1 LSVLLLFDMKIV
13 FLSNLVRK
21 SITNSRILLHSYV
34 YLLLATCVSL
44 LVGCNK
50 NNSNIQGKP
59 KTYLQP
65 NEAVDAIAIKKK
77 NYIHDAG
84 KTLVI
89 RKVQKDSSKEYKQLV
104 KDYSNLRSIPYA
116 KGFWNIYI
124 GKDIQDDAANFSKKY
139 NLLSES
145 LKQGIEQNDTTL
157 VLFALNDLSILY
169 LYNGRM
175 DSGLIYTKRGFD
187 LAKYSHD
194 NIFIQNFG
202 NNLGYVYNQLG
213 MPKAAQAYFEQSY
226 QASIVQNIPAKM
238 ILNNLVSL
246 LIDEGDISQAKSFWI
261 SAFNDYKFDPT
272 QYQGQIFILQRVL
285 IYQRE
290 NKFDSAR
297 IWLNKIKHPLPV
309 ANLQLQNHYVEIKQN
324 GYEGKGNS
332 DFILKHKQELIEN
345 SSFFCGKIGSNFKY
359 EISKNPSLFSL
370 EDLTLMQRNLDSN
383 SYSYLNSLGVI
394 EFLKG
399 IKYRSER
406 NENMAIQSFINSDN
420 FIEEYENKRLAV
432 SASDLSEK
440 MRLSNLNA
448 AVKANTR
455 LLNEKKAEAL
465 QYQIISIALLIVA
478 FLITLLIF
486 RERKSYRLQRN
497 IMQNQLAIEKK
508 SAENL
513 QIENEM
519 NSRILTLSKFMVA
532 KAERINKLLMQ
543 VSDNNY
549 KEQLKE
555 IRVEAMSIQSAFTD
569 AKPQLADKLLE
580 NYQDIEQRFPLASE
594 LNLTEKRIFIL
605 SLNGY
610 QSKEIA
616 SVLGLTAQYVNNSR
630 TRIRKKLDL
639 QDNWGEINLSLKN
652 LG

>member
-1 LSVLLLFDMKIV
+1 MGLFACTENKP
-13 FLSNLVRK
+13 
-21 SITNSRILLHSYV
+21 SIEE
-34 YLLLATCVSL
+34 
-44 LVGCNK
+44 
-50 NNSNIQGKP
+50 KP
-59 KTYLQP
+59 KSYLQP
-65 NEAVDAIAIKKK
+65 KEATEAIFKKNR

-89 RKVQKDSSKEYKQLV
+89 CKVRKDSSDDYKKLV
-104 KDYSNLRSIPYA
+104 DDFSRLSTIPYA
-116 KGFWNIYI
+116 KGFWNVYL
-124 GKDIQDDAANFSKKY
+124 GKDISDNAENFNRKL

-145 LKQGIEQNDTTL
+145 LKQGVEENDTTL
-157 VLFALNDLSILY
+157 MLFALNDLSVLY

-175 DSGLIYTKRGFD
+175 DSGLVFTKKGFD
-187 LAKYSHD
+187 LANYSHD
-194 NIFIQNFG
+194 NIFIQNLG

-226 QASIVQNIPAKM
+226 QASIVQNIPSKM

-246 LIDEGDISQAKSFWI
+246 LIDEGDIYQAKTFWI
-261 SAFNDYKFDPT
+261 SAFKDYQFDPT
-272 QYQGQIFILQRVL
+272 QYQDQIFILQRVL
-285 IYQRE
+285 IYQRDK
-290 NKFDSAR
+290 NIDSAR
-297 IWLNKIKHPLPV
+297 IWLNKIKQPLPV
-309 ANLQLQNHYVEIKQN
+309 ANLQLQNYYVQIKQK
-324 GYEGKGNS
+324 GLEGSGNS
-332 DFILKHKQELIEN
+332 DFLKEHKDEIIDN
-345 SSFFCGKIGSNFKY
+345 SAFFCNRIGSNLK
-359 EISKNPSLFSL
+359 EELTKNPNLFTL
-370 EDLTLMQRNLDSN
+370 DDLNAMKINLDTQ

-394 EFLKG
+394 EYLKG
-399 IKYRSER
+399 LKYRADR
-406 NENMAIQSFINSDN
+406 NEKMAIDCFVNSDRY
-420 FIEEYENKRLAV
+420 FQQYENKRLDV

-497 IMQNQLAIEKK
+497 IMQKQLDIEKK

-519 NSRILTLSKFMVA
+519 NARILTLSKFMVS
-532 KAERINKLLMQ
+532 KAEKINKLLMQ

-549 KEQLKE
+549 KDQLKE
-555 IRVEAMSIQSAFTD
+555 IRIEALSIQSAFTD

-580 NYQDIEQRFPLASE
+580 DYQDIEKRFPLAAD
-594 LNLTEKRIFIL
+594 LNLTEKRIFVL

-616 SVLGLTAQYVNNSR
+616 SILGLTAQYVNNSR

-639 QDNWGEINLSLKN
+639 QDNWGEINLSIKN
-652 LG
+652 PT

>member
-1 LSVLLLFDMKIV
+1 MDVLLLVDMKKV
-13 FLSNLVRK
+13 LLSKNVRFY
-21 SITNSRILLHSYV
+21 ITKGRPILGNSFYLFFVIFILGI
-34 YLLLATCVSL
+34 
-44 LVGCNK
+44 VGCNE
-50 NNSNIQGKP
+50 NNAESSAKQ

-65 NEAVDAIAIKKK
+65 QESVDAIASKSE
-77 NYIHDAG
+77 NYIHNAG
-84 KTLVI
+84 RTLI
-89 RKVQKDSSKEYKQLV
+89 ICKVRKDSSEEFKKLKKEFEKLIS
-104 KDYSNLRSIPYA
+104 DPLA
-116 KGFWNIYI
+116 KSFWNIYQ
-124 GKDIQDDAANFSKKY
+124 GKDISDVPVNFNRKLQ
-139 NLLSES
+139 LLSES
-145 LKQGIEQNDTTL
+145 LEQGEKYKDTSL
-157 VLFALNDLSILY
+157 MLFAINDLSILY

-175 DSGLIYTKRGFD
+175 DSGLVYTKRGFD

-194 NIFIQNFG
+194 NIFIQNLG

-226 QASIVQNIPAKM
+226 QASIVQNIPSKM

-246 LIDEGDISQAKSFWI
+246 LLDEGDISQAKSFWI
-261 SAFNDYKFDPT
+261 SAFAEYKFDPA
-272 QYQGQIFILQRVL
+272 QYQDQIFILQRVL

-297 IWLNKIKHPLPV
+297 IWLNMIKNPLPI

-324 GYEGKGNS
+324 SLEGKGNS
-332 DFILKHKQELIEN
+332 AFILKYKQEIIEN
-345 SSFFCGKIGSNFKY
+345 PSFFCGKIGSNLKN
-359 EISKNPSLFSL
+359 EISKNPDLFSL
-370 EDLTLMQRNLDSN
+370 EDLTFMQRNLDSQ
-383 SYSYLNSLGVI
+383 SYAYLNSLGVI
-394 EFLKG
+394 EFMKG

-406 NENMAIQSFINSDN
+406 NESKAIQSFINSNN

-448 AVKANTR
+448 AVRANNR

-497 IMQNQLAIEKK
+497 IMQNELDIEKK

-519 NSRILTLSKFMVA
+519 NSRILTLSKFIVA

-639 QDNWGEINLSLKN
+639 QNNWGEINLSLKN